1 MPLTFLL
8 ETKNLLHIVSQK
20 LPYSNTLSFDIFDN
34 QIEISV
40 FFIEGMKTYS
50 GTLTRTFKI
59 SDEEMTQFD
68 KDTFIEFL
76 VEKIKNDVENYNNKL
91 RNRGKNKCQ
100 LQL

>member
-8 ETKNLLHIVSQK
+8 ETKNLLHTVSQK

-50 GTLTRTFKI
+50 GTLMRTFKI

-91 RNRGKNKCQ
+91 RNRGEK
-100 LQL
+100 